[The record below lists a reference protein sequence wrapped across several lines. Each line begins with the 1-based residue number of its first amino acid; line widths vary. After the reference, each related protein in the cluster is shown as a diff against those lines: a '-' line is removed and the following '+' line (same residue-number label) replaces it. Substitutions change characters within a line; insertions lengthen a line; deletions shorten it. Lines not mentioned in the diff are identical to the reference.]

1 MHKSHMWIYLE
12 QTNNEDPGEKSKK
25 RKKTKKRCVDRIE
38 EEERE

>member
-25 RKKTKKRCVDRIE
+25 KTKKRYVDRIE